1 MWVANDTT
9 RSDNTL
15 MKGPSEIGG
24 SPRIAGDRGG
34 TDQDSVLPE
43 GRGVIRGYYTVRGQ
57 PRGVIGA
64 GGIRQCPPLH
74 DRTGGLR
81 ARRRDTLHVAG
92 AGPIRCHKVNLL
104 VRSCGESRRIVDV
117 SQGDDAADR

>member
-1 MWVANDTT
+1 
-9 RSDNTL
+9 

-64 GGIRQCPPLH
+64 GGIRQCPRFMTELADYVPVGTILC
-74 DRTGGLR
+74 TSPVP
-81 ARRRDTLHVAG
+81 A
-92 AGPIRCHKVNLL
+92 P
-104 VRSCGESRRIVDV
+104 SDV
-117 SQGDDAADR
+117 TK